1 MKSDS
6 VDTRFNISK
15 DGEAPRYQ
23 WFRTYYRSVT
33 NAEGEIIRI
42 IGRSFNIDMDKSL
55 QEEVRRDPLT
65 QLLNKLEVQKEV
77 TRYIEENP
85 NKCSVLFLIDID
97 NFKGINDTFGHT
109 FGDTVIMDVAGM
121 IRDQFRSND
130 IVGRVGG
137 DEFLVLM
144 KDTTLEKAME
154 KAEQLCHV
162 VSKDYTGGEVNYH
175 ISISVGMAM
184 YGADGANYSAL
195 FEKADHAMYRAK
207 QSGKNTFEL
216 ANAEDDLSAEEQ
228 E

>member
-1 MKSDS
+1 MYYPVDEEVRTLSPVDRKLFLDAMHEASLIEKSGS

-15 DGEAPRYQ
+15 DGEVPRYQ

-97 NFKGINDTFGHT
+97 NFKGINDNFGHT
-109 FGDTVIMDVAGM
+109 FGDTVIMDMAKL
-121 IRDQFRSND
+121 IQSQFRMND

-137 DEFLVLM
+137 DEFLVFM
-144 KDTTLEKAME
+144 KNTTVE
-154 KAEQLCHV
+154 KAEEIYGPKIALSSFGQ
-162 VSKDYTGGEVNYH
+162 YWYGG
-175 ISISVGMAM
+175 ICKGW
-184 YGADGANYSAL
+184 G
-195 FEKADHAMYRAK
+195 
-207 QSGKNTFEL
+207 
-216 ANAEDDLSAEEQ
+216 
-228 E
+228 